1 MRQIYEMSTND
12 MVKII
17 EEELSG
23 KVDCS
28 NAKVG
33 GTAGKTEVIGI
44 KVKETG
50 EEITFPFDYTMNEDD
65 FRVGVKNYFDM
76 RVWTRQHESVLKEL
90 NDTGRYI
97 MKTENVSLDMPE
109 YKHIMMEVYMWL
121 ANNMPTINIK
131 PEDVSLPIWVVFK
144 SDAAMLP
151 SPNMCL
157 LELEIDE
164 NIVYHLNINKWG
176 MILNYSY
183 IPSDEID
190 DKRHTE
196 LLKKYG
202 ISDTK
207 AYMSNFYPTL
217 KSEIKNSWMRLF
229 DDNISINDG
238 KECYG
243 LIWEIKKE
251 WVID

>member
-1 MRQIYEMSTND
+1 
-12 MVKII
+12 
-17 EEELSG
+17 
-23 KVDCS
+23 
-28 NAKVG
+28 
-33 GTAGKTEVIGI
+33 
-44 KVKETG
+44 
-50 EEITFPFDYTMNEDD
+50 
-65 FRVGVKNYFDM
+65 M

-251 WVID
+251 WVVKVLE